1 MRKTRRIV
9 MAAIAGLFVL
19 SAIVATTSAS
29 AAPAQEQAQAVGF
42 LIPADMNNRCL
53 TVAQGNTG
61 NGAGLM
67 MLDCTGSSAQ
77 RWSWSGEN
85 LKSDVS
91 GRCLDV
97 AFGNGDNGAMLN
109 MFDCQSSWKQQQWH
123 WNGNELRNRINEKC
137 LTIPGA
143 NWWQGATVSLWDCVN
158 AREQKWHTS

>member
-1 MRKTRRIV
+1 M
-9 MAAIAGLFVL
+9 
-19 SAIVATTSAS
+19 ATTSAS
-29 AAPAQEQAQAVGF
+29 AAPTQEQAQAVGF

-67 MLDCTGSSAQ
+67 MLDCTGSPAQ
-77 RWSWSGEN
+77 RWSWQGES
-85 LKSDVS
+85 LRSDVS
-91 GRCLDV
+91 GKCLDV
-97 AFGNGDNGAMLN
+97 AFSNGDNGGMLN
-109 MFDCQSSWKQQQWH
+109 MFECHGDWPAQRWH